1 MLDSTKYSFSE
12 YAQVDEQFATIF
24 RKIGATYFFDSCT
37 IWIPTF
43 DLLQHL
49 TSEPRVAFEK

>member
-24 RKIGATYFFDSCT
+24 RKIGAT
-37 IWIPTF
+37 
-43 DLLQHL
+43 
-49 TSEPRVAFEK
+49 